1 MVTKES
7 RDSYTYISQNWL
19 KTKNSE
25 KIQRRSLNNDK
36 GGVPLMAQRIKDLVL
51 WCCGIVT
58 AGVRVTLWCGFNHWS
73 KNFRMLCVANKKGVG
88 RQYMRKI

>member
-25 KIQRRSLNNDK
+25 KIQRKSLNNDK

-51 WCCGIVT
+51 WYCHCWGSGYTVVWVQSLVQELSHAVCG
-58 AGVRVTLWCGFNHWS
+58 
-73 KNFRMLCVANKKGVG
+73 
-88 RQYMRKI
+88 Q